1 MISPELLRRYPF
13 FAFLDDAH
21 QKAIAMITEEV
32 TYANRET
39 IFRENQPASAL
50 YLLVEGNVDLYFTV
64 EEEYRPE
71 SRKEFL
77 VGEINPGEPFAI
89 SALIEPYVLTA
100 TARAASPCR
109 VLKVDAAALRA
120 LCEVDCRLGYTLM
133 KHAAKAALERLHFTR
148 VQLAAAR

>member
-1 MISPELLRRYPF
+1 MVSPEVLRRYPF
-13 FAFLDDAH
+13 FAWLDDAH

-32 TYANRET
+32 AYERGAL
-39 IFRENQPASAL
+39 IFQEGKPADAL
-50 YLLVEGNVDLYFTV
+50 YLLMEGSVDLFFAV

-89 SALIEPYVLTA
+89 SALIEPYVLTSS
-100 TARAASPCR
+100 ARAARPCR
-109 VLKVDAAALRA
+109 ALKVEAAALRA
-120 LCEVDCRLGYTLM
+120 LCEVDCRLGYLLM
-133 KHAAKAALERLHFTR
+133 RQAAKAALERLHFTR